1 MLLQVVR
8 NEYFLKFDQPKIYL
22 EKTNLDGIV
31 EGSLALDVLCI
42 DVGPVLE
49 KELAQLDALH
59 AVDQAGASV
68 VVGPLDVRIVGHL
81 HCRKNKI

>member
-1 MLLQVVR
+1 M
-8 NEYFLKFDQPKIYL
+8 
-22 EKTNLDGIV
+22 

-49 KELAQLDALH
+49 QELAQLDALH

-81 HCRKNKI
+81 HCQKILI

>member
-1 MLLQVVR
+1 MLLEVVR
-8 NEYFLKFDQPKIYL
+8 NEYLLKFYLPKMNS
-22 EKTNLDGIV
+22 EKTNLDSIV
-31 EGSLALDVLCI
+31 EGSLALNVLCI

-49 KELAQLDALH
+49 KELTQLDALH

-81 HCRKNKI
+81 DCRKNKI

>member
-1 MLLQVVR
+1 MAR
-8 NEYFLKFDQPKIYL
+8 NEYFLKFNLPKNNS
-22 EKTNLDGIV
+22 EKPTNLDCIV
-31 EGSLALDVLCI
+31 ESSLALDVLCI

-81 HCRKNKI
+81 DCRKNKI

>member
-1 MLLQVVR
+1 M
-8 NEYFLKFDQPKIYL
+8 ES
-22 EKTNLDGIV
+22 
-31 EGSLALDVLCI
+31 SLALDVLCI

-49 KELAQLDALH
+49 QELTQLDALY

-81 HCRKNKI
+81 HCRKI